1 MALSDVPDDELDDVL
16 DDEPGTSSKSD
27 KVCHQN
33 VQNVMG
39 NPPPLSL

>member
-16 DDEPGTSSKSD
+16 DDEPGTSSKSG
-27 KVCHQN
+27 KVRHQ
-33 VQNVMG
+33 VQNMMG